1 MFLPF
6 LHICHTLLIQ
16 QQLFLR
22 INILV
27 KLTQMPKKKNSVTPY
42 RIFLISKK
50 KILAS
55 YDLDSA
61 GALYLHNLLPCTFL
75 QMSGYMLA

>member
-1 MFLPF
+1 
-6 LHICHTLLIQ
+6 
-16 QQLFLR
+16 
-22 INILV
+22 
-27 KLTQMPKKKNSVTPY
+27 MPYTPDPATAIFKNKHFGKIDPNAKKKNSVTPY